1 MKLFTFQNK
10 AELEVRLAAEIA
22 DKLAQEIKSKNSAT
36 LLVSGG
42 STPTQLYQKLSEHNI
57 EWNKV
62 IIGLVDERY
71 VPNTSDYSNEKL
83 VKNNLMINNA
93 AEAKFLPM
101 VEDENDSLNNIT
113 QVRAS
118 YAVFVNPT
126 VVVLGMGS
134 DGHTASLFPNDE
146 ASENNLRSPEIKP
159 LAIQTK
165 APVEPKH
172 RITCSKELLLSSPN
186 IYLMIVGQDK
196 LSVLNESKEKQYPI
210 AKFTHKS
217 NVYFA
222 QN

>member
-22 DKLAQEIKSKNSAT
+22 DKMAQEIKSKNSAT

-42 STPTQLYQKLSEHNI
+42 STPTQLYQKLSEHSI
-57 EWNKV
+57 EWSK
-62 IIGLVDERY
+62 ITIGLVDERY
-71 VPNTSDYSNEKL
+71 VPNTSDFSNEKL

-93 AEAKFLPM
+93 TEAKFLPM
-101 VEDENDSLNNIT
+101 VEDEDNALNNIT
-113 QVRAS
+113 QVRNS
-118 YAVFVNPT
+118 YTVFVNPT

-172 RITCSKELLLSSPN
+172 RITCGKELLLSSPN

-196 LSVLNESKEKQYPI
+196 LSVLNESKVKQYPI
-210 AKFTHKS
+210 AKFTDKS